1 MRYPDVWGVL
11 KLMIRGLGAF
21 LVEFHAG
28 GLAKIADAT
37 GYGRISRMV
46 SVIVAEKPSVAR
58 RIRGAIKA
66 ENILVTSVRGHILD
80 SEFPEGFGWRECSP
94 SKLFDVRSFRDEVR
108 DARSVAELKKI
119 FRDAELLIIATDN
132 DSEGE
137 LIGAEI
143 LKIWREV
150 RGDAPY
156 RRMRFNST
164 SYEELRRA
172 WRNLEDDLNWRWV
185 MKALFRQRF
194 DLISGAAFTRLLTLA
209 TRRHDRNVRLISWG
223 SCQAPTLWFVVKRE
237 RERMGFKPK
246 PFWILKATFQ
256 KSSGERFEAESDRF
270 WRLEDARKAYQRAK
284 STPHGIVK
292 RFDERLVKV
301 LRPTPL
307 RTDDMLR
314 DLTKITGQSAARIL
328 QVAEDL
334 YAEGFISYPRTE
346 TNRYRP
352 GFDYDSP
359 LKAAVEGL
367 EITLPSVE
375 AKPRQGRRDDG
386 AHTPIYPV
394 MAYRGAGIHLKVWRY
409 VARRF
414 LANAF
419 YRDALR
425 RERGAELDLAGV
437 RMRAAGSEL
446 VEPGFYEIYGY
457 FRPPDNP
464 IPRLEDGEEVE
475 VISLKLHEGRTRP
488 PRRLSESDLL
498 KLMEE
503 HGIGTDATRASF
515 PKLILDRGYAVK
527 RGRVFRPT
535 DLGLRLI
542 EVLESI
548 DPKLVT
554 PETRR
559 RIEELMAMIE
569 SGELT
574 YEKALEKAVQEYRPL
589 YLELEN
595 KISSEAI
602 KLASAKHR

>member
-1 MRYPDVWGVL
+1 M
-11 KLMIRGLGAF
+11 GLCRRD
-21 LVEFHAG
+21 LCWR
-28 GLAKIADAT
+28 LAKIADVT
-37 GYGRISRMV
+37 GYERTLRMV

-66 ENILVTSVRGHILD
+66 ENILVTAVRGHIFD

-94 SKLFDVRSFRDEVR
+94 SKLFDVRDFRDEVR
-108 DARSVAELKKI
+108 DVRSVTELKKI
-119 FRDAELLIIATDN
+119 FRNAELLIIATDN

-143 LKIWREV
+143 LKIWKEV
-150 RGDAPY
+150 KGDAPY
-156 RRMRFNST
+156 KRMRFNST
-164 SYEELRRA
+164 SYDELRRA
-172 WRNLEDDLNWRWV
+172 WRDLEDDLNWKWV

-194 DLISGAAFTRLLTLA
+194 DLISGAAFTRLLTLS
-209 TRRHDRNVRLISWG
+209 TRRHNRDVRLISWG

-237 RERMGFKPK
+237 RERMNFKSK

-256 KSSGERFEAESDRF
+256 TSSGERFEAESNRF
-270 WRLEDARKAYQRAK
+270 WSLENARRAYQRAQ
-284 STPHGIVK
+284 STSHGIVQK
-292 RFDERLVKV
+292 FNEKLVKI

-346 TNRYRP
+346 TNKYRP
-352 GFDYDSP
+352 GFDYNSP

-367 EITLPSVE
+367 GITLPSIE

-394 MAYRGAGIHLKVWRY
+394 MAYKGSGIHLKVWRY
-409 VARRF
+409 VAKRF

-419 YRDALR
+419 YRDALKT
-425 RERGAELDLAGV
+425 ERSAELDLAGIK
-437 RMRAAGSEL
+437 MKAAGSQL
-446 VEPGFYEIYGY
+446 VEPGFYEIYDY
-457 FRPPDNP
+457 FRPSDNP
-464 IPRLEDGEEVE
+464 IPRLEKGEKVT

-488 PRRLSESDLL
+488 PKRLTESDLL

-503 HGIGTDATRASF
+503 YGIGTDATRASF
-515 PKLILDRGYAVK
+515 PKLIMDRGYAVK
-527 RGRVFRPT
+527 KGKVFKPT
-535 DLGLRLI
+535 DLGVKLI

-569 SGELT
+569 SGEIT
-574 YEKALEKAVQEYRPL
+574 YEKALEKAIQEYKPL

-595 KISSEAI
+595 KITSEAV
-602 KLASAKHR
+602 KLASAKHH

>member
-1 MRYPDVWGVL
+1 
-11 KLMIRGLGAF
+11 
-21 LVEFHAG
+21 
-28 GLAKIADAT
+28 LAKIADAT
-37 GYGRISRMV
+37 VYGRTLRMV

-58 RIRGAIKA
+58 RIREALRA
-66 ENILVTSVRGHILD
+66 EKVLVTSVRGHILD
-80 SEFPEGFGWRECSP
+80 SEFPEGYGWRECSP
-94 SKLFDVRSFRDEVR
+94 SRLFDVREFRDEVR
-108 DARSVAELKKI
+108 DMRSIAELRRTFK
-119 FRDAELLIIATDN
+119 DAELLIIATDN

-172 WRNLEDDLNWRWV
+172 WRDLEDDLNWRWV

-209 TRRHDRNVRLISWG
+209 ARRHNRDIRLISWG

-237 RERMGFKPK
+237 RERMNFKSK
-246 PFWILKATFQ
+246 PFWILKVTFQ
-256 KSSGERFEAESDRF
+256 TSSGERFEAESDRF
-270 WRLEDARKAYQRAK
+270 WSLEDARRAYRRAQ
-284 STPHGIVK
+284 SAPYGIVK
-292 RFDERLVKV
+292 RFEERLVKIS
-301 LRPTPL
+301 RPTPL

-314 DLTKITGQSAARIL
+314 DLTKITGQSATRIL

-352 GFDYDSP
+352 GFNYDSP
-359 LKAAVEGL
+359 LRAAVEGL
-367 EITLPSVE
+367 GVTPPSIE
-375 AKPRQGRRDDG
+375 AKPRQGRMDDG

-394 MAYRGAGIHLKVWRY
+394 IAYKGSGIHLTVWSY
-409 VARRF
+409 VAKRF

-425 RERGAELDLAGV
+425 RERSAELDLSGI
-437 RMRAAGSEL
+437 RMRTAGSEL
-446 VEPGFYEIYGY
+446 VEPGFYEIYDY
-457 FRPPDNP
+457 FKPSDNP
-464 IPRLEDGEEVE
+464 IPRLEDGEEVK
-475 VISLKLHEGRTRP
+475 VVSLKLHEGRTRP
-488 PRRLSESDLL
+488 PKRLTESDLL

-503 HGIGTDATRASF
+503 NGIGTDATRASF
-515 PKLILDRGYAVK
+515 PKLIMDRGYAVR
-527 RGRVFRPT
+527 RGKVFKPT

-569 SGELT
+569 SGEIT
-574 YEKALEKAVQEYRPL
+574 YEKALEKAIQEYKPL
-589 YLELEN
+589 YLELES

-602 KLASAKHR
+602 KLASAKPH

>member
-1 MRYPDVWGVL
+1 M
-11 KLMIRGLGAF
+11 F
-21 LVEFHAG
+21 
-28 GLAKIADAT
+28 
-37 GYGRISRMV
+37 
-46 SVIVAEKPSVAR
+46 SVIVAEKPSVAKR
-58 RIRGAIKA
+58 IKAAIRGEKV
-66 ENILVTSVRGHILD
+66 LVTAVRGHVFD
-80 SEFPEGFGWRECSP
+80 SEFPEGFGWRECNP
-94 SKLFDVRSFRDEVR
+94 SKLFDVREFRDEVR
-108 DARSVAELKKI
+108 DVRSVEELRRV
-119 FRDAELLIIATDN
+119 FRGAELLVIATDN

-143 LKIWREV
+143 LKIWRDIK
-150 RGDAPY
+150 RDAPY
-156 RRMRFNST
+156 KRMRFNST
-164 SYEELRRA
+164 SYEELRKA
-172 WRNLEDDLNWRWV
+172 WKNLEDDLNWRWV

-194 DLISGAAFTRLLTLA
+194 DLISGAAFTRLLTLSA
-209 TRRHDRNVRLISWG
+209 RKHNRDVRLISWG

-237 RERMGFKPK
+237 KERMNFRSK
-246 PFWILKATFQ
+246 PFWILKAIFQ
-256 KSSGERFEAESDRF
+256 TDSGERFEAESDRF
-270 WRLEDARKAYQRAK
+270 WNLNDARRAYQKAQLAA
-284 STPHGIVK
+284 HGVVQK
-292 RFDERLVKV
+292 FDEKLVKI

-346 TNRYRP
+346 TNKYRS
-352 GFDYDSP
+352 GFDFDQP

-367 EITLPSVE
+367 RITLPCVE
-375 AKPRQGRRDDG
+375 AKPRQGRKDDG

-394 MAYRGAGIHLKVWRY
+394 MAYKGSGIHLKVWRY
-409 VARRF
+409 VAKRF

-419 YRDALR
+419 YRDALKT
-425 RERGAELDLAGV
+425 ERSVEFDLAGIK
-437 RMRAAGSEL
+437 MKAAGSKL
-446 VEPGFYEIYGY
+446 VEPGFYEIYDY
-457 FRPPDNP
+457 FRPSDNP
-464 IPRLEDGEEVE
+464 IPKLERGERVA

-488 PRRLSESDLL
+488 PKRLTESDLL

-515 PKLILDRGYAVK
+515 PKLIMDRGYAVK
-527 RGRVFRPT
+527 RGKVFKPT
-535 DLGLRLI
+535 DLGLKLI
-542 EVLESI
+542 QVLESI

-569 SGELT
+569 SGEIT
-574 YEKALEKAVQEYRPL
+574 YEKALEKAVQEYKPL

>member
-1 MRYPDVWGVL
+1 
-11 KLMIRGLGAF
+11 
-21 LVEFHAG
+21 
-28 GLAKIADAT
+28 
-37 GYGRISRMV
+37 MV

-66 ENILVTSVRGHILD
+66 ERILVTSVKGHILD

-108 DARSVAELKKI
+108 DAESVAELKRI
-119 FRDAELLIIATDN
+119 FKDAELLIIATDN

-164 SYEELRRA
+164 SYDELRRA
-172 WRNLEDDLNWRWV
+172 WRDLEDDLNWRWV
-185 MKALFRQRF
+185 KKALFRQRF

-209 TRRHDRNVRLISWG
+209 ARRHDRNVRLISWG

-237 RERMGFKPK
+237 RERMNFKPK

-270 WRLEDARKAYQRAK
+270 WRLEDARRVYQRAQ
-284 STPHGIVK
+284 SAPSGTVQ
-292 RFDERLVKV
+292 RFDEKFVKV

-314 DLTKITGQSAARIL
+314 DLTKITGLSAARIL

-334 YAEGFISYPRTE
+334 YAEGFISYPRTD

-352 GFDYDSP
+352 GFDYNAP

-367 EITLPSVE
+367 GITLPSIE
-375 AKPRQGRRDDG
+375 ARPRQGRRDDG

-394 MAYRGAGIHLKVWRY
+394 TPYRGSGIHLRVWRY
-409 VARRF
+409 VAKRF

-419 YRDALR
+419 YRDALKTER
-425 RERGAELDLAGV
+425 RVELDLAGI
-437 RMRAAGSEL
+437 RMKAAGSKL
-446 VEPGFYEIYGY
+446 VEPGFYEIYDY

-464 IPRLEDGEEVE
+464 IPRLEKGEKVA

-488 PRRLSESDLL
+488 PRRLTESDLL

-503 HGIGTDATRASF
+503 NGIGTDATRASF
-515 PKLILDRGYAVK
+515 PKLIVDRGYAVK
-527 RGRVFRPT
+527 RGKVFRPT
-535 DLGLRLI
+535 ELGLSLI

-554 PETRR
+554 PETRK

-569 SGELT
+569 SGEMT
-574 YEKALEKAVQEYRPL
+574 YEEALEKAVQEYKPL

-595 KISSEAI
+595 KISSEAFR
-602 KLASAKHR
+602 LASVKHH

>member
-1 MRYPDVWGVL
+1 M
-11 KLMIRGLGAF
+11 
-21 LVEFHAG
+21 
-28 GLAKIADAT
+28 AKIADAT
-37 GYGRISRMV
+37 VYGRILRMV

-58 RIRGAIKA
+58 RIREALRTEKV
-66 ENILVTSVRGHILD
+66 LVTSVRGHILD

-94 SKLFDVRSFRDEVR
+94 SRLFDVREFRDEVR
-108 DARSVAELKKI
+108 DMRSVAELRRI

-209 TRRHDRNVRLISWG
+209 ARRHNRDVRLISWG

-237 RERMGFKPK
+237 RERMNFKPK

-270 WRLEDARKAYQRAK
+270 WSLEDARRAYQSAK
-284 STPHGIVK
+284 STPYGVVK
-292 RFDERLVKV
+292 RFEERLVKI

-314 DLTKITGQSAARIL
+314 DLTKITGQSASRIL

-359 LKAAVEGL
+359 CRAAVEGL
-367 EITLPSVE
+367 GVTPPSLE

-394 MAYRGAGIHLKVWRY
+394 MAYKGSGIHLTVWSY
-409 VARRF
+409 VAKRF

-425 RERGAELDLAGV
+425 RERSAELDLAGI
-437 RMRAAGSEL
+437 RMRTAGSEL
-446 VEPGFYEIYGY
+446 VEPGFYEIYDY
-457 FRPPDNP
+457 FKPSDNP

-475 VISLKLHEGRTRP
+475 VVSLKLHEGRTRP
-488 PRRLSESDLL
+488 PKRLTESDLL

-503 HGIGTDATRASF
+503 NGIGTDATRASF
-515 PKLILDRGYAVK
+515 PKLIMDRGYAVR
-527 RGRVFRPT
+527 RGKVFKPT

-569 SGELT
+569 SGEIT
-574 YEKALEKAVQEYRPL
+574 YEKALERAVQEYKPL
-589 YLELEN
+589 YLELES

-602 KLASAKHR
+602 KLASAKHH

>member
-1 MRYPDVWGVL
+1 M
-11 KLMIRGLGAF
+11 
-21 LVEFHAG
+21 
-28 GLAKIADAT
+28 AKIADAT
-37 GYGRISRMV
+37 VYGRTLRMV

-58 RIRGAIKA
+58 RIREALRA
-66 ENILVTSVRGHILD
+66 EKVLVTSVRGHILD
-80 SEFPEGFGWRECSP
+80 SEFPEGYGWRECSP
-94 SKLFDVRSFRDEVR
+94 SRLFDVREFRDEVR
-108 DARSVAELKKI
+108 DMRSIAELRRTFK
-119 FRDAELLIIATDN
+119 DAELLIIATDN

-172 WRNLEDDLNWRWV
+172 WRDLEDDLNWRWV

-209 TRRHDRNVRLISWG
+209 ARRHNRDIRLISWG

-237 RERMGFKPK
+237 RERMNFKSK
-246 PFWILKATFQ
+246 PFWILKVTFQ
-256 KSSGERFEAESDRF
+256 TSSGERFEAESDRF
-270 WRLEDARKAYQRAK
+270 WSLEDARRAYRRAQ
-284 STPHGIVK
+284 SAPYGIVK
-292 RFDERLVKV
+292 RFEERLVKIS
-301 LRPTPL
+301 RPTPL

-314 DLTKITGQSAARIL
+314 DLTKITGQSATRIL

-352 GFDYDSP
+352 GFNYDSP
-359 LKAAVEGL
+359 LRAAVEGL
-367 EITLPSVE
+367 GVTPPSIE
-375 AKPRQGRRDDG
+375 AKPRQGRMDDG
-386 AHTPIYPV
+386 AHTPIYPI
-394 MAYRGAGIHLKVWRY
+394 MAYKGSGIHLTVWSY
-409 VARRF
+409 VAKRF

-425 RERGAELDLAGV
+425 RERSAELDLSGI
-437 RMRAAGSEL
+437 RMRTAGSEL
-446 VEPGFYEIYGY
+446 VEPGFYEIYDY
-457 FRPPDNP
+457 FKPSDNP
-464 IPRLEDGEEVE
+464 IPRLEDGEEVK
-475 VISLKLHEGRTRP
+475 VVSLKLHEGRTRP
-488 PRRLSESDLL
+488 PKRFTESDLL

-503 HGIGTDATRASF
+503 NGIGTDATRASF
-515 PKLILDRGYAVK
+515 PKLIMDRGYAVR
-527 RGRVFRPT
+527 RGKVFKPT

-569 SGELT
+569 SGEIT
-574 YEKALEKAVQEYRPL
+574 YEKALEKAIQEYKPL
-589 YLELEN
+589 YLELES

-602 KLASAKHR
+602 KLASAKPH

>member
-1 MRYPDVWGVL
+1 MGSE
-11 KLMIRGLGAF
+11 MCIR
-21 LVEFHAG
+21 
-28 GLAKIADAT
+28 D
-37 GYGRISRMV
+37 R
-46 SVIVAEKPSVAR
+46 
-58 RIRGAIKA
+58 
-66 ENILVTSVRGHILD
+66 
-80 SEFPEGFGWRECSP
+80 
-94 SKLFDVRSFRDEVR
+94 
-108 DARSVAELKKI
+108 
-119 FRDAELLIIATDN
+119 
-132 DSEGE
+132 
-137 LIGAEI
+137 
-143 LKIWREV
+143 
-150 RGDAPY
+150 Y

-209 TRRHDRNVRLISWG
+209 ARRHDRNVRLISWG
-223 SCQAPTLWFVVKRE
+223 SCQAPTLWFVVRRE
-237 RERMGFKPK
+237 RERMSFKPK
-246 PFWILKATFQ
+246 PFWILRAIFQ

-270 WRLEDARKAYQRAK
+270 WSLEDAKRAYQRAR
-284 STPHGIVK
+284 STPYGVVK
-292 RFDERLVKV
+292 RFEERLVKI

-314 DLTKITGQSAARIL
+314 DLAKITGQSAAKIL

-359 LKAAVEGL
+359 LRAVVEGL
-367 EITLPSVE
+367 GVTPPSIE
-375 AKPRQGRRDDG
+375 AKPRQGRKDDG

-394 MAYRGAGIHLKVWRY
+394 MAYKGSGIHLTVWSY
-409 VARRF
+409 VAKRF

-425 RERGAELDLAGV
+425 RERSAELDLAGI

-446 VEPGFYEIYGY
+446 VEPGFYEIYDY
-457 FRPPDNP
+457 FKPSDNP
-464 IPRLEDGEEVE
+464 IPRLEDGEEVK
-475 VISLKLHEGRTRP
+475 VVSLKLHEGRTRP
-488 PRRLSESDLL
+488 PKRLTESDLL

-503 HGIGTDATRASF
+503 NGIGTDATRASF
-515 PKLILDRGYAVK
+515 PKLIMDRGYAVK
-527 RGRVFRPT
+527 RGKVFKPT
-535 DLGLRLI
+535 DLGLKLI

-569 SGELT
+569 AGEIT
-574 YEKALEKAVQEYRPL
+574 YEKALERAVQEYKPL

-602 KLASAKHR
+602 KLASAKHS

>member
-1 MRYPDVWGVL
+1 MG
-11 KLMIRGLGAF
+11 GF
-21 LVEFHAG
+21 LE
-28 GLAKIADAT
+28 
-37 GYGRISRMV
+37 MV
-46 SVIVAEKPSVAR
+46 SVIVAEKPSVAK
-58 RIRGAIKA
+58 RIREAIKA
-66 ENILVTSVRGHILD
+66 ERVLVTSVRGHILD
-80 SEFPEGFGWRECSP
+80 SEFPEGYGWRECSP
-94 SKLFDVRSFRDEVR
+94 SRLFDVREFRDEVR
-108 DARSVAELKKI
+108 DMRSVAELRRI

-143 LKIWREV
+143 LKIWKEV

-209 TRRHDRNVRLISWG
+209 ARRHDRNVRLISWG
-223 SCQAPTLWFVVKRE
+223 SCQAPTLWFVVRRE
-237 RERMGFKPK
+237 RERMSFKPK
-246 PFWILKATFQ
+246 PFWILRAIFQ

-270 WRLEDARKAYQRAK
+270 WSLEDAKRAYQRAR
-284 STPHGIVK
+284 STPYGVVK
-292 RFDERLVKV
+292 RFEERLVKI

-314 DLTKITGQSAARIL
+314 DLAKITGQSAAKIL

-359 LKAAVEGL
+359 LRAVVEGL
-367 EITLPSVE
+367 GVTPPSIE
-375 AKPRQGRRDDG
+375 AKPRQGRKDDG

-394 MAYRGAGIHLKVWRY
+394 MAYKGSGIHLTVWSY
-409 VARRF
+409 VAKRF

-425 RERGAELDLAGV
+425 RERSAELDLAGI

-446 VEPGFYEIYGY
+446 VEPGFYEIYDY
-457 FRPPDNP
+457 FKPSDNP
-464 IPRLEDGEEVE
+464 IPRLEDGEEVK
-475 VISLKLHEGRTRP
+475 VVSLKLHEGRTRP
-488 PRRLSESDLL
+488 PKRLTESDLL

-503 HGIGTDATRASF
+503 NGIGTDATRASF
-515 PKLILDRGYAVK
+515 PKLIMDRGYAVK
-527 RGRVFRPT
+527 RGKVFKPT
-535 DLGLRLI
+535 DLGLKLI

-569 SGELT
+569 AGEIT
-574 YEKALEKAVQEYRPL
+574 YEKALERAVQEYKPL

-602 KLASAKHR
+602 KLASAKHS